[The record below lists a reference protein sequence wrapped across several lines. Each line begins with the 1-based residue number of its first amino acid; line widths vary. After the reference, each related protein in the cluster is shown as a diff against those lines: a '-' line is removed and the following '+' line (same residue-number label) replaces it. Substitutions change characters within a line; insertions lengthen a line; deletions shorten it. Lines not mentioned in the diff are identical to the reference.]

1 MAELQ
6 RTYGNFK
13 VYGEVQGL
21 KRNYAFN
28 DQPTK
33 SGYERN
39 HVKFDVKTSEDN
51 IVTVELQGMDFGNVR
66 ITPRD
71 REDKQYKDL
80 DRTDKVYDEI
90 PEDWQVMMGVN
101 VGLEQDDKG
110 ENIKV
115 EKDSYDA
122 ARYIYENLNDGDVVF
137 ISGRLEVNAFTN
149 RNDEQVVQMQHVI
162 SRLYKSNK
170 EFDPSAEDF
179 QELSSFDQNLI
190 INDVE
195 LDKKEKKAWVHSY
208 LVYNRDKDFVPFTF
222 WVDGNKN
229 VKLGKNLSKLKFG
242 TQMKFEGNL
251 LSTVTYEEQEEET
264 DEWGS
269 SPSGYEKRSIKN
281 VEKSYEI
288 TKGLPETM
296 EEEKYTDEDFVK
308 DDGNNDKDNPFKNDV
323 EEGNSE
329 WGSEPN
335 SDGGDSS
342 DPFADAEW

>member
-1 MAELQ
+1 M
-6 RTYGNFK
+6 
-13 VYGEVQGL
+13 
-21 KRNYAFN
+21 
-28 DQPTK
+28 
-33 SGYERN
+33 
-39 HVKFDVKTSEDN
+39 
-51 IVTVELQGMDFGNVR
+51 
-66 ITPRD
+66 
-71 REDKQYKDL
+71 
-80 DRTDKVYDEI
+80 
-90 PEDWQVMMGVN
+90 
-101 VGLEQDDKG
+101 
-110 ENIKV
+110 
-115 EKDSYDA
+115 
-122 ARYIYENLNDGDVVF
+122 
-137 ISGRLEVNAFTN
+137 
-149 RNDEQVVQMQHVI
+149 
-162 SRLYKSNK
+162 
-170 EFDPSAEDF
+170 
-179 QELSSFDQNLI
+179 
-190 INDVE
+190 
-195 LDKKEKKAWVHSY
+195 
-208 LVYNRDKDFVPFTF
+208 
-222 WVDGNKN
+222 
-229 VKLGKNLSKLKFG
+229 KLGKNLSKLKFG